1 MSVPVNQ
8 RTESKL
14 EVFVRAHDLAVY
26 TIKITSNTKNF
37 PEEYRHALTDKITR
51 TAIRI
56 FTKVWAANNVMVR
69 TEDDYRMRRGLQ
81 EEAAVLC
88 NVLLPL
94 IEIAWKVFHL
104 ESKRVRYWTGKVLDV
119 RKMIRAWREA
129 DAGRYGR
136 RAGDAFDHGM

>member
-26 TIKITSNTKNF
+26 TIKITSNAKNF
-37 PEEYRHALTDKITR
+37 PEEYRHALTDEITR
-51 TAIRI
+51 TAIQI

-94 IEIAWKVFHL
+94 LIPREKVDESFKAWKNHAAKGDSFKL
-104 ESKRVRYWTGKVLDV
+104 
-119 RKMIRAWREA
+119 IRRMEQYYKSLWE
-129 DAGRYGR
+129 G
-136 RAGDAFDHGM
+136 

>member
-8 RTESKL
+8 RSESKL

-26 TIKITSNTKNF
+26 TIKITSNAKNF
-37 PEEYRHALTDKITR
+37 PEEYRHSLTDEITK
-51 TAIRI
+51 TAIQI
-56 FTKVWAANNVMVR
+56 FTKVWAANNVMVK
-69 TEDDYRMRRGLQ
+69 TAGDYRMRRELQ

-104 ESKRVRYWTGKVLDV
+104 ESKRVKYWSGKVLDT
-119 RKMIRAWREA
+119 RKLIRAWRDADEA
-129 DAGRYGR
+129 RYDR
-136 RAGDAFDHGM
+136 RAGDSLSHGM